1 MKLQAILALCL
12 LGAAFAA
19 PIDSFVD
26 PDCIEEDSA
35 VEEPVQEI
43 DAEFALGVPD
53 LIIDVA
59 QAPNNDE
66 ECEDEPVSE
75 EPMLAPT
82 TEEAECEEEITTEEV
97 FAAAPTEAAEEECE
111 DPITTEEAPAMAPT
125 TEAECVEEITTDE
138 APMAAPTTESDECED
153 EGNEAGP
160 EIDIRIEPAQQIQE
174 FMVYSPG
181 EEQAFND
188 VEECEE

>member
-1 MKLQAILALCL
+1 MGQYTTMKLQAILALCL

-19 PIDSFVD
+19 PIDNFVD

-75 EPMLAPT
+75 EPIGFAPT
-82 TEEAECEEEITTEEV
+82 TEEAECED
-97 FAAAPTEAAEEECE
+97 A
-111 DPITTEEAPAMAPT
+111 ITTEEAPAMAPT
-125 TEAECVEEITTDE
+125 TEAECEDPITTEE
-138 APMAAPTTESDECED
+138 APAMAPTTESDECED

-188 VEECEE
+188 VEE

>member
-1 MKLQAILALCL
+1 MGLYTKHRQSQYTTMKLQAILALCL

-19 PIDSFVD
+19 PIDNFVD

-82 TEEAECEEEITTEEV
+82 TEAECLEEITTE
-97 FAAAPTEAAEEECE
+97 
-111 DPITTEEAPAMAPT
+111 
-125 TEAECVEEITTDE
+125 E